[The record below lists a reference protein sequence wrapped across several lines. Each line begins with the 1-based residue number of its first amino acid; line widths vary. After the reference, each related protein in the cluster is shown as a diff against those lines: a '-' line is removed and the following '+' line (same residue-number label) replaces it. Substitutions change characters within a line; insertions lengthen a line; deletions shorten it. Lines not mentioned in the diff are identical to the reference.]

1 MLIDLSRVPAPD
13 IVERLD
19 FEAIRSE
26 LLADYQVRWPGYTAA
41 LESDPVVKLIEVAAY
56 RELLL
61 RARINDAAHAGL
73 LSSAFGADLDALAAR
88 YNTARLQGETDA
100 ALRRR
105 AHIAYHQVASAGSRE
120 RWIYHALSSSPGVID
135 ADAWSDGVG
144 RVCVSAL
151 VRETVSASVA
161 DPVHSAIGEALF
173 GAPPGPEWAF
183 RAAEASG
190 GAFAAVRVRLL
201 REEVAPLGCDV
212 RIQAPALAAS
222 SIDAVLVVPPG
233 PDPVA
238 VESAARAR
246 LATRLASWRAF
257 RVDVHRAAVIEA
269 LLVDG
274 VRNVE
279 LAQPAAD
286 IARGPG
292 ELAACVG
299 LTLRVEVRN
308 D

>member
-1 MLIDLSRVPAPD
+1 MLIDLSRTPAPD

-19 FEAIRSE
+19 FEAIRAA
-26 LLADYQVRWPGYTAA
+26 LLADYQARWPAYTAA

-73 LSSAFGADLDALAAR
+73 LASVAGADLDALAAR
-88 YNTARLQGETDA
+88 YNTARLHDESDT

-105 AHIAYHQVASAGSRE
+105 THLAYHQVAAAGSRE
-120 RWIYHALSSSPGVID
+120 RWIYHALSSSNAVQD
-135 ADAWSDGVG
+135 ADAWSDGPG
-144 RVCVSAL
+144 RVAVAAL
-151 VRETVSASVA
+151 VREMVAAQQA
-161 DPVHSAIGEALF
+161 DPDAAAIGAALF
-173 GAPPGPEWAF
+173 GAPPDGWAF
-183 RAAEASG
+183 RVAPASG
-190 GAFAAVRVRLL
+190 AAFARLRGRLL
-201 REEVAPLGCDV
+201 SDTVAPLGCDV
-212 RIQAPALAAS
+212 RIQAPDVATY
-222 SIDAVLVVPPG
+222 SIDAVLVIPPG

-238 VESAARAR
+238 VETAARAR
-246 LATRLASWRAF
+246 LGLRLAAWRAF

-292 ELAACVG
+292 ELGACTAV
-299 LTLRVEVRN
+299 TLRVEVRR